1 MHVPSLIAKKRDG
14 NELTREE
21 IQFLVGGFTRGEI
34 PDYQMA
40 ALAMA
45 IYFRK
50 MQFNETVALTEAMRD
65 SGEVLDCRSYLAS
78 RLAGPFAIVDKHSTG
93 GVGDKTSLVVAPL
106 VASCG
111 VIVPMISGRGL
122 GPTGG
127 TLDKLE
133 SIRGFRVNLGREE
146 FLDQLARVG
155 VAMIGQTDRLAPAD
169 RKLYAL
175 RDVTATVSS
184 LPLIVAS
191 IMSKKLAEGLDGLVL
206 DVKWGSGAFMREPA
220 AAMELAEWMVAVG
233 RRAGVRTVA
242 LLTDMNQPL
251 GVAVGNALEVR
262 EAVATLQGE
271 GPPDLA
277 ELCLA
282 LSERMLELAGVKG
295 GRALLRRQIESGAA
309 LKKFNET
316 VLAQGGGSPLCE
328 EHTAPFI
335 ADCAAP
341 ADGFVQSINC
351 GQVGLTAMLLG
362 GGRIQTTDTVD
373 HAVGIEVLKKI
384 GDGVGR
390 GEALARVHARDRDAL
405 ASALA
410 GVRASYGIG
419 PEPVSPPR
427 LILETVR

>member
-21 IQFLVGGFTRGEI
+21 IQFLVRGFTRGEI